1 MSSVLLASF
10 PTAQING
17 RRGEI
22 DFLKELQQGRLL
34 KASWRVRE
42 CLMESGSAV
51 LLQLLYAH
59 RVILGPLAVCIA
71 SKEAVS
77 E

>member
-1 MSSVLLASF
+1 ME
-10 PTAQING
+10 G
-17 RRGEI
+17 RFVMVIE
-22 DFLKELQQGRLL
+22 
-34 KASWRVRE
+34 ASWRVRE

-51 LLQLLYAH
+51 RPQLLLYAH
-59 RVILGPLAVCIA
+59 RVVLGPLAVCIA

>member
-1 MSSVLLASF
+1 
-10 PTAQING
+10 
-17 RRGEI
+17 
-22 DFLKELQQGRLL
+22 
-34 KASWRVRE
+34 
-42 CLMESGSAV
+42 MESGSAV
-51 LLQLLYAH
+51 RLQLLYTH